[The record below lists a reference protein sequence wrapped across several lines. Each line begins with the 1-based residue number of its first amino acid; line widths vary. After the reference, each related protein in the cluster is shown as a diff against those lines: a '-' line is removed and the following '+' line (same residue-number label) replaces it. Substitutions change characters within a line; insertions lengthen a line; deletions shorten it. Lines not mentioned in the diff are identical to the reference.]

1 MGRAILRPGPIVIR
15 LLGGASARRGPTLHS
30 GRPARHV
37 PQHAWTTA
45 RFARTLTARSILL
58 AGVTA
63 VVVFASPAW
72 AAPNSKAVAAVR
84 ATLTKLEI
92 AAWHDDGHLGCAQLT
107 PTLKRKFVAIA
118 TAASEQPTC
127 ANGFVRL
134 FAPFGK
140 TETLAQA
147 QSFAANAQITIQ
159 GKTAIVQNSPMRFR
173 HLKGKWLAS
182 RLS

>member
-1 MGRAILRPGPIVIR
+1 MPRHASSTATFGRR
-15 LLGGASARRGPTLHS
+15 L
-30 GRPARHV
+30 PAR
-37 PQHAWTTA
+37 TT
-45 RFARTLTARSILL
+45 IL
-58 AGVTA
+58 AVITA

-159 GKTAIVQNSPMRFR
+159 GKTAAVQNSPMRLR